1 MCEAALLSV
10 NKSRMEHLAAQKNK
24 KAAAVLRIMENPENF
39 LSSIQIGITLIG
51 IISGVY
57 GGRVL
62 ADDLTVLF
70 NGLGWNSDS
79 VPEISLVIVVAL
91 ITYFSIVVGE
101 LVPKSFAISHADRI
115 SLITVPFMKIFTTVT
130 FPIVK
135 LLASSTSFLSKL
147 LGIKTRKEEKL
158 SEEELKF
165 MLRKAA
171 TQGILEKDESK
182 VHQKLFSFSDQV
194 AKSLMTHRTE
204 LEWLDANSSV
214 QEILKEIK
222 ESGHSKFPVGEDSLD
237 NLLGIVSAKDFL
249 ENHTEEGFNIRSL
262 IRKPIILN
270 EYTPA
275 FNILSEFRKRKE
287 YAAIVVDE
295 HGEIDG
301 MITLHDIIEGVVG
314 SLPDED
320 DSEDPDIVKRSER
333 SYLINGKTLIFD
345 INDYFGFE
353 IIEDEPRNY
362 TTLSGFFL
370 YKLGEIPRVGNR
382 IASEGISMEIVDMDG
397 KRIDKILFEILDS
410 EILEESGNRN

>member
-79 VPEISLVIVVAL
+79 VPEISLAIVVAL

-320 DSEDPDIVKRSER
+320 DNEDPDIVKRSER

-382 IASEGISMEIVDMDG
+382 IASEGIAMEIVDMDG

>member
-320 DSEDPDIVKRSER
+320 DNEDPDIVKRSER